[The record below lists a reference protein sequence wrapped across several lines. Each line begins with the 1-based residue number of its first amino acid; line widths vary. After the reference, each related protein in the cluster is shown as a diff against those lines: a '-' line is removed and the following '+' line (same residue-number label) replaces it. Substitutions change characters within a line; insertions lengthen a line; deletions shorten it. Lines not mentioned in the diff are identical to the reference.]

1 MKKADIAEVYRHV
14 FSTPEGKRVLE
25 DLIEN
30 HFICASVFENAND
43 PFAIVAYR
51 EGGKNAVLRILA
63 LAGKKLEA
71 TEI

>member
-1 MKKADIAEVYRHV
+1 MKDAERAELYRHV
-14 FSTPEGKRVLE
+14 FSTPEGERVLK
-25 DLIEN
+25 DLMTTHYIQ
-30 HFICASVFENAND
+30 ASTFEHAND
-43 PFAIVAYR
+43 SFAMVAYR